1 MKYIVRFI
9 LKKLAKKLLKKHNP
23 KVVAVTGSV
32 GKTTTKDA
40 IYHVLNSC
48 EDLKII
54 TNAGNYN
61 NEFGIPLTIF
71 QERPARG
78 AFAWIALVLRCV
90 KKVVFLKEYADV
102 LVLEMAADSPGDI
115 VYLARIAQP
124 DIALVTNVERVH
136 LHHYSSIDELAHEKS
151 TLIHMCK
158 KDGIVLVNYDNKH
171 TRKMM
176 QIVGNRTLYTFG
188 LDREAEV
195 KAFDIENT
203 TLGLK
208 FKVSYNDEVT
218 AIKMPHVIGKHNA
231 YTIMPIFPIAKH
243 FGISAKEVS
252 NALKTFK
259 LPRGRMDLVAGT
271 NDSYLI
277 DSTYN
282 AEPASM
288 KAAITT
294 LKDFPEGKRRVAVV
308 GDMLELGPLEEK
320 SHREIGQYLKESRI
334 DLIFFVGPKMKWAV
348 DELESSRRDYAR
360 MFFHFKDSFEA
371 AKEIA
376 LKIKKDDVV
385 LVKGSRGMMMERVI
399 HRLSK

>member
-1 MKYIVRFI
+1 MKYIVQYI
-9 LKKLAKKLLKKHNP
+9 LKILAKNFLKKHNP
-23 KVVAVTGSV
+23 KIIAVTGSV

-40 IYHVLNSC
+40 IYHVLNSSD
-48 EDLKII
+48 DLNVI
-54 TNAGNYN
+54 TNVGNYN
-61 NEFGIPLTIF
+61 NEFGMPLTIF
-71 QERPARG
+71 QEKPVKG
-78 AFAWIALVLRCV
+78 ALAWLGLIIRCI
-90 KKVVFLKEYADV
+90 KKMMLLKEYADV
-102 LVLEMAADSPGDI
+102 LVLEMASDGPGDI

-124 DIALVTNVERVH
+124 DIAIVTNVERVH
-136 LHHYSSIDELAHEKS
+136 LYNFNSIDELAHEKS

-176 QIVGNRTLYTFG
+176 QIVGDRRLYTFG
-188 LDREAEV
+188 LDREADV

-203 TLGLK
+203 MLGLK
-208 FKVSYNDEVT
+208 FKVSHNKEVIS
-218 AIKMPHVIGKHNA
+218 IKMPHVIGKHNA
-231 YTIMPIFPIAKH
+231 YTIMPVFPIAKY
-243 FGISAKEVS
+243 FGINTEEISK
-252 NALKTFK
+252 ALKSFK
-259 LPRGRMDLVAGT
+259 LPKGRMDLIHGIH
-271 NDSYLI
+271 DSYII

-294 LKDFPEGKRRVAVV
+294 LKDFPDGKRRVAVV
-308 GDMLELGPLEEK
+308 GDMLELGNLEEK
-320 SHREIGQYLKESRI
+320 SHREIGQYLRESRI

-348 DELESSRRDYAR
+348 DELESSRIDYGR
-360 MFFHFKDSFEA
+360 IFFHFKDSFEA

-385 LVKGSRGMMMERVI
+385 LVKGSRGMMMERVV